1 MDGIIL
7 YLIVIN
13 VVAFLAFGLDKLK
26 AKADAWRIPEKTLL
40 GLAITG
46 GSVGYNKA
54 GANAGGIY
62 VSRTG
67 TLNMQGGSVHHNS
80 CPRNGGGVFLNNAK
94 FHFSGGDISFNKTE
108 TAAGGILAGSSS
120 LVMPAPP
127 LQRRQ

>member
-46 GSVGYNKA
+46 GSVGA
-54 GANAGGIY
+54 ILGM
-62 VSRTG
+62 RTFRHK
-67 TLNMQGGSVHHNS
+67 TRHKQFSVGL
-80 CPRNGGGVFLNNAK
+80 PV
-94 FHFSGGDISFNKTE
+94 
-108 TAAGGILAGSSS
+108 ILALQLI
-120 LVMPAPP
+120 LVV
-127 LQRRQ
+127 LLLRG